1 MLAFLHIPKT
11 AGTTFATVLHH
22 HHRAEEFH
30 YLGNAFS
37 RPERLEPLHGT
48 ARAASGH
55 VTIAQLDRLAPGA
68 SVATILRHPVSRTLS
83 HYHYLADGRGR
94 GFVVPGKPFPMP
106 ALSLEEALVPG
117 GYVPDN
123 LQTRMLCGIDSP
135 LDELPVD
142 ALQRAKGVLSE
153 RVEHVGVAERFD
165 EFLAMVAVAE
175 GWPTVASTRSRVSR
189 SRPEPSLE
197 ERRLAEERNE
207 LDLELYEHA
216 SRLAAA
222 AIVRGGA
229 PVRDEVRL
237 LEAAAGPSSADI
249 RSLPLDAQAELARRE
264 RDLALAYDEQRRCE
278 EKLARIKAKRR
289 ARKAT

>member
-11 AGTTFATVLHH
+11 AGTSFATVLHH
-22 HHRAEEFH
+22 HHRGEEFH

-37 RPERLEPLHGT
+37 RPELLEAPGGPV
-48 ARAASGH
+48 RAASGH
-55 VTIAQLDRLAPGA
+55 VTIAQLDRLVPGA
-68 SVATILRHPVSRTLS
+68 PVATILRHPVSRTLS
-83 HYHYLADGRGR
+83 HYRYLADGRGR
-94 GFVVPGKPFPMP
+94 GFVPPDKHFPMP
-106 ALSLEEALVPG
+106 ALSLQEALAPG

-142 ALQRAKGVLSE
+142 ALERAKGALSE
-153 RVEHVGVAERFD
+153 RVEHVGVTERFD
-165 EFLAMVAVAE
+165 EFLAVVAVAQ
-175 GWPTVASTRSRVSR
+175 GWPTVASGRSRVGGR
-189 SRPEPSLE
+189 RLEPSVE
-197 ERRLAEERNE
+197 ERRFVEERNQ

-216 SRLAAA
+216 SSLAGAA
-222 AIVRGGA
+222 VDRGGA
-229 PVRDEVRL
+229 AVREEARV
-237 LEAAAGPSSADI
+237 LEAAAGVSSAEV

-264 RDLALAYDEQRRCE
+264 RSLARAYDEQRRCE